1 MVNGGASHSLHV
13 LLDRKLDT
21 FEKLELVLVLRAA
34 GKPLTMSE
42 LALQLQV
49 GRDVLRR
56 VAEEVAA
63 TGVVELMDDDAVRFN
78 AGTWEGEIAE
88 AANLYAT
95 EPTTLIKVL
104 SRISMERIRSLAAR
118 TFADAFRIR
127 KNGGG

>member
-1 MVNGGASHSLHV
+1 MVNGKPSHSLHV

-21 FEKLELVLVLRAA
+21 FEKLELVLVVRAA
-34 GKPLTMSE
+34 GTPLTMSE
-42 LALQLQV
+42 LAMQLQV

-63 TGVVELMDDDAVRFN
+63 SGVVELIDGDAVRFKE
-78 AGTWEGEIAE
+78 GTWEPDIAE
-88 AANLYAT
+88 AAKLYAT

-104 SRISMERIRSLAAR
+104 SRISMERLRSRAAR

-127 KNGGG
+127 RKEGD

>member
-1 MVNGGASHSLHV
+1 MINGKPSASLHV

-34 GKPLTMSE
+34 GTALTVSE

-63 TGVVELMDDDAVRFN
+63 SGVVELLDGDALRFKD
-78 AGTWEGEIAE
+78 GTWEQDVAE
-88 AANLYAT
+88 AAHLYAT

-104 SRISMERIRSLAAR
+104 SRISMERLRSRAAR
-118 TFADAFRIR
+118 TFADAFRLRR
-127 KNGGG
+127 KEGD